1 MNLRAEMARSGIKP
15 KDLAVFLVVRVAT
28 IYDKLNGHYD
38 FSLDEA
44 LKIKHHFFPTKD
56 FEYLFERN
64 EKEKRM
70 EEVK

>member
-15 KDLAVFLVVRVAT
+15 KDLADFLAIRLAT

-44 LKIKHHFFPTKD
+44 LRIKNRFFPGED

-64 EKEKRM
+64 KAEKRM
-70 EEVK
+70 EEIN